1 MKPQGRNGPS
11 TCALPRRRDG
21 VPLGASIYPQTL
33 LSGHGFPDD
42 IPQRHAGGR
51 GSESSGPRLKA
62 VWRPFC
68 EGLEIEQLPTHHDHI
83 SPWQKATH

>member
-1 MKPQGRNGPS
+1 MKTQGGIEPS

-21 VPLGASIYPQTL
+21 VPLGASLYSQTL
-33 LSGHGFPDD
+33 LSGVSGRYPSAT
-42 IPQRHAGGR
+42 AGGR